1 MRRTNMEDPNNDIL
15 NIAAKIRKSIEPL
28 NDDDEYEI
36 TVSELS
42 NAVNDVIFDALK
54 EGRDAVDILRALN
67 ELGNILVSQ
76 TQDYDEFKE

>member
-1 MRRTNMEDPNNDIL
+1 MRRTKMEDPNNDIL

-42 NAVNDVIFDALK
+42 NAVNNVIFDSLK

>member
-1 MRRTNMEDPNNDIL
+1 MEDPNNDIL
-15 NIAAKIRKSIEPL
+15 NIAATLRKSIEPL

-67 ELGNILVSQ
+67 ELGSILVSQ

>member
-1 MRRTNMEDPNNDIL
+1 MEDPNNDIL

-42 NAVNDVIFDALK
+42 NAVNNVIFDSLK